1 MTEPV
6 RCNCPHDVAD
16 LPFGT
21 VVGGGELGKF
31 SDARLMV
38 IGGAPRGGFGV
49 RVVFLNDTL
58 SWAEYDSLTLLSGK
72 GWYIWET
79 ED

>member
-1 MTEPV
+1 MSEPV
-6 RCNCPHDVAD
+6 RCNCPHDVSD

-21 VVGGGELGKF
+21 VVGSGELGKF

-38 IGGAPRGGFGV
+38 IGDAARGGGV

-58 SWAEYDSLTLLSGK
+58 SWAEYGAMTHLSGE

-79 ED
+79 EE